1 MKTIAAKLIVRLS
14 AAAWSLSFSRKL
26 WSLLVKMKE
35 LFGRSR
41 QDTARLD
48 LTGTDIDELNWRY
61 YYYG

>member
-1 MKTIAAKLIVRLS
+1 M
-14 AAAWSLSFSRKL
+14 
-26 WSLLVKMKE
+26 KMKE